1 MALTI
6 YIKDEESELSIILST
21 FWQHM
26 NGKGNL
32 KNVN

>member
-6 YIKDEESELSIILST
+6 HIKDEEGELSIIFST

-26 NGKGNL
+26 NGKRNL